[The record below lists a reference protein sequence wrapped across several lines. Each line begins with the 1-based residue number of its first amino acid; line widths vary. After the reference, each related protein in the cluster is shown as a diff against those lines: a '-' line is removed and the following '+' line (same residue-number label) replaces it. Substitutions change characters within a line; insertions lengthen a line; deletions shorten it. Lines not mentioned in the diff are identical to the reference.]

1 MGLRKIGFW
10 FMVALLVA
18 GGALVASSLYRT
30 AVLGSGVMA
39 QLLCSS
45 TFVSGRDPEA
55 VVTEDLSGPGYEP
68 LSFFQWHV
76 ERQNKRVIA
85 SLFGLGERSALFR
98 EGLGCTLSI
107 DRTEAELSAQA
118 RGVASKPSSSSPDV
132 LWPRER
138 GGY

>member
-45 TFVSGRDPEA
+45 TFVSGRDPKA
-55 VVTEDLSGPGYEP
+55 VVTDDLSGPGYEP
-68 LSFFQWHV
+68 LSFFQWQV

-98 EGLGCTLSI
+98 EGLGCP
-107 DRTEAELSAQA
+107 EH
-118 RGVASKPSSSSPDV
+118 
-132 LWPRER
+132 
-138 GGY
+138 

>member
-1 MGLRKIGFW
+1 LPASVDQLSTGAFVVADTERAMGLRKIGFW
-10 FMVALLVA
+10 LMVALLVA

-68 LSFFQWHV
+68 LSFFSV
-76 ERQNKRVIA
+76 AGRA
-85 SLFGLGERSALFR
+85 SE
-98 EGLGCTLSI
+98 
-107 DRTEAELSAQA
+107 
-118 RGVASKPSSSSPDV
+118 
-132 LWPRER
+132 
-138 GGY
+138 